1 MCRIDSAEKGHNG
14 KRTDNERR
22 DMMNSLKF
30 ILGLLALALSMV
42 VIAALIWIAL
52 FGIPQ
57 GEIDGGTLVSAF
69 SSWRE
74 VLW

>member
-1 MCRIDSAEKGHNG
+1 ML
-14 KRTDNERR
+14 T
-22 DMMNSLKF
+22 SLKF

-69 SSWRE
+69 SLWRE

>member
-1 MCRIDSAEKGHNG
+1 MCRIDSAENGHNG

-52 FGIPQ
+52 FGLPQ
-57 GEIDGGTLVSAF
+57 GEIDG
-69 SSWRE
+69 
-74 VLW
+74 

>member
-1 MCRIDSAEKGHNG
+1 
-14 KRTDNERR
+14 
-22 DMMNSLKF
+22 MNSLKF

-57 GEIDGGTLVSAF
+57 GEIDGGTLVRAF
-69 SSWRE
+69 SLWRE